1 MTPQTMAEQQGM
13 SKQKICCIKKHR
25 ELISLLKY
33 LRINFILPNKEEI

>member
-1 MTPQTMAEQQGM
+1 MTQQTMAELQGM
-13 SKQKICCIKKHR
+13 SKERICCIKKHG